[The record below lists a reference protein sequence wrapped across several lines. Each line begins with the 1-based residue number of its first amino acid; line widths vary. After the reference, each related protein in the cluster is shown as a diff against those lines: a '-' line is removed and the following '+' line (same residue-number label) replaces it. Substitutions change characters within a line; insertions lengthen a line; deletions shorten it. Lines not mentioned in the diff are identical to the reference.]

1 MAGGLRFLW
10 RPPQGAP
17 RPGPGQYVALSWAHT
32 SFIRC
37 PFRRGMLWA
46 GLPDPDPVAFL
57 SEELARGSSTL
68 LPLASCRALSPHL
81 TPLGAGLGSSV
92 SE

>member
-57 SEELARGSSTL
+57 SEELARGSSDTPATGIL
-68 LPLASCRALSPHL
+68 QGPLASSHPFRSRPRV
-81 TPLGAGLGSSV
+81 LG
-92 SE
+92 E